1 MDQVAWANVNI
12 MVGGEMQQFH
22 RGDLLPEASS
32 SDEASNRS
40 LLRLGGA
47 IRTVEVVYTADE
59 LAEQAQQR
67 AVATAAR
74 ETALD
79 VDPALP
85 LAQQVPGTAPAGRP
99 TLVEPSGSP
108 VVLASE
114 EDRADHERQAEQ
126 AEQARTAEASQPP
139 PPPANASKA
148 VWVRHAVDV
157 HGADRGEAEGMS
169 RDQLRGQYT
178 APAGQQGVSSPPLQS
193 DAQARAETAGIAA
206 AGQNPDAGKPVAQPD
221 PEAGRP
227 AAGPVQVGA
236 EDSADEPSAPA
247 ADAPEQE
254 WRDYAVSRGA
264 DPAQASVMS
273 KDELVAAY
281 GPPCG

>member
-1 MDQVAWANVNI
+1 MDQVAWASVNI
-12 MVGGEMQQFH
+12 MAGGEMQQFH
-22 RGDLLPEASS
+22 RGDLLPEAAS

-47 IRTVEVVYTADE
+47 IRTVEVVYTAEE
-59 LAEQAQQR
+59 LADQAQQR

-79 VDPALP
+79 VNPDLP
-85 LAQQVPGTAPAGRP
+85 LAQQVPGSAPAGRP

-114 EDRADHERQAEQ
+114 EDRAAHQRQSEQ
-126 AEQARTAEASQPP
+126 AEQARSEEASQPP

-148 VWVRHAVDV
+148 AWVRHAVEV
-157 HGADRGEAEGMS
+157 HGADQGEAEGMT

-178 APAGQQGVSSPPLQS
+178 APAGQRGVSSPPLQA
-193 DAQARAETAGIAA
+193 DVQAQSETAAIK
-206 AGQNPDAGKPVAQPD
+206 AGQNPDAGKPVDQQDERAEP
-221 PEAGRP
+221 G
-227 AAGPVQVGA
+227 GPVQVGA
-236 EDSADEPSAPA
+236 EDDSSGNAPGGAPA
-247 ADAPEQE
+247 ADASEQE
-254 WRDYAVSRGA
+254 WRDWAVSRGA

-273 KDELVAAY
+273 KDELIAAY